1 MLTATTHSTL
11 YCKVCSW
18 SSTEE
23 GRAGEESASG
33 GRLLRADCMRFILPW
48 VRKSPYLAL
57 GKEVTRG
64 SASPRKHIGG
74 KFASSS
80 HSKLGKQKS
89 GVNSTCL
96 ADVESETQ
104 RDE

>member
-33 GRLLRADCMRFILPW
+33 ERLLRADCIRFILPW
-48 VRKSPYLAL
+48 VRKSPGAP
-57 GKEVTRG
+57 
-64 SASPRKHIGG
+64 PRKHIGG
-74 KFASSS
+74 DFASSS